1 MSAIVNATP
10 LIALALV
17 DQLDLLPQIFG
28 DIIVPLTVYNEVIG
42 QGLERP
48 GAQAISQAQWLQ
60 VMAPTAVSTVEP
72 LLLGLDRGE
81 LDVLLLAQE
90 QAPDW
95 VIIDER
101 QARRAARA
109 MGLPVKGTVGVLLAV
124 GLSGLRSEEE
134 LLDDLEKMI
143 RHGIRVSPQL
153 QSWLK
158 QELEKAG

>member
-1 MSAIVNATP
+1 MRAIVNATP

-17 DQLDLLPQIFG
+17 DQLDLLPQIFSE
-28 DIIVPLTVYNEVIG
+28 ITVPTTVYDEVVG

-48 GAQAISQAQWLQ
+48 GAQAIAQTQWLQ

-90 QAPDW
+90 QDPDW

-109 MGLPVKGTVGVLLAV
+109 MGLPVKGTVGVLLTI
-124 GLSGLRSEEE
+124 GLSGLRSKEE
-134 LLDDLEKMI
+134 LLNDLEGMI
-143 RHGIRVSPQL
+143 RRGIRVSPQL

-158 QELEKAG
+158 QELEKVE